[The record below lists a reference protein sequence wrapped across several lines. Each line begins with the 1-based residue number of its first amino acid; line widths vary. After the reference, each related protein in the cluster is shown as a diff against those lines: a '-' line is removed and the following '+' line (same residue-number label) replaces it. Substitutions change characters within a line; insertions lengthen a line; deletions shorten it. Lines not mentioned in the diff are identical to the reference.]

1 MAEVKWIK
9 IVVDIFDDE
18 KIRLIESMPDG
29 DALIVIWIKLLCLA
43 GKQNN
48 HGVFMI
54 NDRLPYTEE
63 MFATIFSRNISTVK
77 LALSTFEKFGM
88 IEIYNNTVC
97 IPNWEKHQSLDALER
112 KREYQKEWV
121 KNKRAK
127 QKLLCESNVD
137 VDSTV
142 DSMSTTQNKKEN
154 KKENKNINNNGHS
167 TIEQDKPVRVSSAE
181 FEKLWSLYPRKEG
194 KKEAMAA
201 YQRAIK
207 HGTAIE
213 TIENGIKAYNKHI
226 EDCKIEK
233 QYIKKGSTY
242 FRQEAWND
250 VYDDSAQKTESYA
263 GYNIDMFEDFC
274 LSNK

>member
-1 MAEVKWIK
+1 MASYHEDNASFLMYKEWEELFESLDSMEEAGELIMALFAFAKRGEIAEFRGALKMAFIMMSNQLDRDGVKWERNREKNIENGKKGGRPRKIEIEEKTEGLFEETEKTERFFEKPKKPVKVKDKVKVKEEVK
-9 IVVDIFDDE
+9 
-18 KIRLIESMPDG
+18 
-29 DALIVIWIKLLCLA
+29 
-43 GKQNN
+43 
-48 HGVFMI
+48 
-54 NDRLPYTEE
+54 
-63 MFATIFSRNISTVK
+63 
-77 LALSTFEKFGM
+77 
-88 IEIYNNTVC
+88 EI
-97 IPNWEKHQSLDALER
+97 
-112 KREYQKEWV
+112 
-121 KNKRAK
+121 
-127 QKLLCESNVD
+127 
-137 VDSTV
+137 
-142 DSMSTTQNKKEN
+142 
-154 KKENKNINNNGHS
+154 NNGHS

-181 FEKLWSLYPRKEG
+181 FEKLWSMYPRKEG